1 MNMIDLL
8 TKNTVRRAERCHN
21 RHAGSAAFRERIAAP
36 DLGTNNIEVRDNL
49 SVTQR
54 LEIAVGLHSET
65 SVVLAGKKLLIVPV
79 FPLGGIIDIE
89 SEHRLHN
96 FV

>member
-21 RHAGSAAFRERIAAP
+21 RHAGSAAIRERIAAS

-65 SVVLAGKKLLIVPV
+65 SVVLAGK
-79 FPLGGIIDIE
+79 
-89 SEHRLHN
+89 N
-96 FV
+96 FSSYQSFLSAG

>member
-21 RHAGSAAFRERIAAP
+21 RHAGSAAIRERIAAS

-65 SVVLAGKKLLIVPV
+65 SVVLAGKKTSHRTSLSSRRDNRHRVRTPVP
-79 FPLGGIIDIE
+79 
-89 SEHRLHN
+89 
-96 FV
+96 